1 MTATPTPTTAP
12 QPVRP
17 VPALQ
22 AALAAEHT
30 AVYGYGIAGALLTG
44 GDQAAAVADW
54 RTHEQARDTLE
65 AMIVKLG
72 ATPVAASPAYA
83 LPFAV
88 NDARSARRL
97 AAALEDGVTQAY
109 LGLVAVSDTTL
120 RTFGALAMQPPAQRA
135 AAWRGSTVAFP
146 GMGALVSAW
155 GAPRP
160 MPGWHNGAGP
170 GRTSVPVLRQGKH
183 PSDGSRG
190 RVKVVSDRDPLRPRP
205 PEPPHAVPAAVGVHI
220 LLECPRPGVH
230 DIHARLS
237 PRRRHQ
243 PGLKPAVRQFVDKLV
258 KIDRLCVVPL
268 SFHRL
273 SPLLPIVVSWNLA
286 CGIVSACACLH
297 SSAARSRKSP
307 PGARTQ
313 WLSSMVRNKA
323 RPGPVLRAKSSILI
337 RHG

>member
-1 MTATPTPTTAP
+1 MTATPTPTAAP

-146 GMGALVSAW
+146 GM
-155 GAPRP
+155 
-160 MPGWHNGAGP
+160 PG
-170 GRTSVPVLRQGKH
+170 S
-183 PSDGSRG
+183 
-190 RVKVVSDRDPLRPRP
+190 
-205 PEPPHAVPAAVGVHI
+205 
-220 LLECPRPGVH
+220 
-230 DIHARLS
+230 
-237 PRRRHQ
+237 
-243 PGLKPAVRQFVDKLV
+243 
-258 KIDRLCVVPL
+258 
-268 SFHRL
+268 
-273 SPLLPIVVSWNLA
+273 
-286 CGIVSACACLH
+286 
-297 SSAARSRKSP
+297 
-307 PGARTQ
+307 
-313 WLSSMVRNKA
+313 
-323 RPGPVLRAKSSILI
+323 
-337 RHG
+337 

>member
-155 GAPRP
+155 GSAD
-160 MPGWHNGAGP
+160 NGAGP

-258 KIDRLCVVPL
+258 EIDRLCVVPL

-273 SPLLPIVVSWNLA
+273 SPLLPIVVSWNLT

-307 PGARTQ
+307 PGGQNSVAFIYGTEQSSAGTGSACKIVNLDTARVSAT
-313 WLSSMVRNKA
+313 
-323 RPGPVLRAKSSILI
+323 
-337 RHG
+337 